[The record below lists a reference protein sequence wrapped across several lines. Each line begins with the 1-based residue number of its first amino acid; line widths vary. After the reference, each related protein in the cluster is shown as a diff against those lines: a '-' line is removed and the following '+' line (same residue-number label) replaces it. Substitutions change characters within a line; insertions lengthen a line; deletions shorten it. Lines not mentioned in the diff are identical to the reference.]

1 MVPLVL
7 TCKLLYCRV
16 TLVLVL
22 SCVHITDKTAAG
34 KIGFEGETCMV
45 PLVLTCKLLY
55 CRVTLVLV
63 LSCVHVTDKTAAG
76 SKHTCR
82 MEQSSLESER

>member
-1 MVPLVL
+1 
-7 TCKLLYCRV
+7 
-16 TLVLVL
+16 
-22 SCVHITDKTAAG
+22 
-34 KIGFEGETCMV
+34 MV

>member
-1 MVPLVL
+1 MV
-7 TCKLLYCRV
+7 LLEFWSSLKY
-16 TLVLVL
+16 L
-22 SCVHITDKTAAG
+22 STG
-34 KIGFEGETCMV
+34 LGMQIGFEGETCMV